1 MPIPKDLN
9 KNYNPNL
16 FEFSQIGIKV
26 VALMCS
32 PFILFPHF
40 FTDNSVV
47 NQIFIKYF
55 IHQYLDIIFPQQP
68 KCGKMIMNIK

>member
-47 NQIFIKYF
+47 N
-55 IHQYLDIIFPQQP
+55 
-68 KCGKMIMNIK
+68 

>member
-26 VALMCS
+26 VALNV
-32 PFILFPHF
+32 PPLFSYIPYY

-47 NQIFIKYF
+47 N
-55 IHQYLDIIFPQQP
+55 
-68 KCGKMIMNIK
+68 